1 MNKTTTHLL
10 PIVLAM
16 GFAVASPAMVK
27 AQESAAPTASTAA
40 VSVELGDF
48 DTMRETRY
56 LRGVQRRDTE
66 RSIQAL
72 ATWLTK
78 RAEAVLPSGQHLEI
92 VLDDVDL
99 AGEYIPGGRVDMQ
112 NVRVVKDI
120 YAPRIELS
128 WRLDDA
134 SGTRIDEGKAVLTD
148 IAFLSSRPIANDPLR
163 YEKRMLGDWLRK
175 QFPK

>member
-1 MNKTTTHLL
+1 MNTTMSRLF
-10 PIVLAM
+10 PIALTLA
-16 GFAVASPAMVK
+16 FAVAAPAIAQ
-27 AQESAAPTASTAA
+27 AQESAAQAASTAA

-72 ATWLTK
+72 ATWLTR
-78 RAEAVLPSGQHLEI
+78 RAEAVPGPGQHLEI

-99 AGEYIPGGRVDMQ
+99 AGEYVPGAGVDMH

-120 YAPRIELS
+120 YAPRIALS
-128 WRLDDA
+128 WRL
-134 SGTRIDEGKAVLTD
+134 TL
-148 IAFLSSRPIANDPLR
+148 
-163 YEKRMLGDWLRK
+163 
-175 QFPK
+175 